1 MMDIKLTIIGFFIA
15 LVLSILLIPVVKK
28 IGFKYNIYAQENNRT
43 VHHGKIV
50 RIGGIA
56 LFVSLM
62 LAVHIIFGL
71 DNDFTVIVAGASI
84 IFIGGLLDDVCDIK
98 PIFKLLF
105 QLVASI
111 LVVVVYKDAF
121 EFIKIGTIIIEL
133 GPLSKIIAIIWLVG
147 VTNAMNLIDGLDG
160 LCLGVSSIMLAVMA
174 ILSMLMGEYEISMF
188 EIIMIGSLLGVLI
201 YNFHPASIFIGD
213 CGSQVIGFIIACL
226 SLKGF
231 KSTTII
237 TLTTPIIILF
247 IPIADTFSAMLRR
260 KLKHESISQADKS
273 HLHHVLMYKL
283 GFTHTQT
290 VLIIYGFTALFGF
303 DAVLMYTNHQIG
315 IIVFFILVFLSY
327 MFIELTGIVSPDYH
341 PIIHLCR
348 MITGHPKKSDD
359 AYFEANK
366 INHKNL

>member
-1 MMDIKLTIIGFFIA
+1 MMDIKTILIGFFLA
-15 LVLSILLIPVVKK
+15 LGLSALLVPVVKK

-50 RIGGIA
+50 RIGGVA
-56 LFVSLM
+56 LFISLM
-62 LAVHIIFGL
+62 LTVHIIFGL
-71 DNDFTVIVAGASI
+71 DNEYTAIVAGASI
-84 IFIGGLLDDVCDIK
+84 IFIGGLLDDVFDIK

-105 QLVASI
+105 QFAASI
-111 LVVVVYKDAF
+111 LVVAIYNDAF
-121 EFIKIGTIIIEL
+121 QYIKFGTLVIEL
-133 GPLSKIIAIIWLVG
+133 GPISKIIAVIWLVG
-147 VTNAMNLIDGLDG
+147 ITNAMNLIDGLDG
-160 LCLGVSSIMLAVMA
+160 LCLGVSSIMLGAMT
-174 ILSMLMGEYEISMF
+174 ILAFLMGEEGIAVF

-231 KSTTII
+231 KSTAVI

-273 HLHHVLMYKL
+273 HLHHVLMYRL

-290 VLIIYGFTALFGF
+290 VLIIYGFTSLFAI
-303 DAVLMYTNHQIG
+303 DAVLMYTNHIVG

-327 MFIELTGIVSPDYH
+327 LFIELTGIVSPDYH
-341 PIIHLCR
+341 PLVHLCR
-348 MITGHPKKSDD
+348 MITGHPRKSDD

-366 INHKNL
+366 INHKKL